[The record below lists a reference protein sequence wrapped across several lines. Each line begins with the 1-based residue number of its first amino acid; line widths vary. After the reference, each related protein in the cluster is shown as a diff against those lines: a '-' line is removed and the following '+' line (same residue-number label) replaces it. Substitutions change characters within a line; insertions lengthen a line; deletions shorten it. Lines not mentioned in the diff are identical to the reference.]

1 MNVKEFEK
9 KEKNTAEL
17 TVLVTPEEFEA
28 AVQKAYLK
36 GRGRIQIPGFRKGKA
51 PRKMIEAMYGQ
62 GAFYEDAVEALA
74 PEALDAGIREK
85 ELSTVGR
92 PSILDFN
99 IGEDKSLSVKFLVS
113 LYPEVKLEG
122 YKGIEAPKPDVKV
135 TEKDVERE
143 LESVRQ
149 QNARIETAERPAQ
162 NGDIV
167 TIDFEGFMDG
177 KPFDGGKGENHDLE
191 LGSGQFIPGFEEQLV
206 GKSAGEDTDVNV
218 TFPEAYAPELAGKD
232 ATFKV
237 HVREVK
243 SKELPALD
251 DEFAKDASEY
261 DSLAEYKASVKNE
274 LTEQRRGQAQ
284 SAFEEA
290 VMSRL
295 ADKVECQVP
304 EAMIDEQVDQ
314 MISNFRYN
322 LASQGWEMEQYFSM
336 MGMSVDDFRKNTRP
350 TAEKQIKLDL
360 AYEHIAKT
368 EDFPVSDEDVEKE
381 YQRLADQYKMQLDE
395 VKRAITVDSVKTGL
409 KLEKA
414 RQLVLDTAVAEK
426 KTAKKAAKK
435 TEEKEE
441 EMTEAPAEEKPAKKP
456 ARKSAKKTGEK
467 PEEKT
472 E

>member
-1 MNVKEFEK
+1 
-9 KEKNTAEL
+9 
-17 TVLVTPEEFEA
+17 
-28 AVQKAYLK
+28 
-36 GRGRIQIPGFRKGKA
+36 
-51 PRKMIEAMYGQ
+51 
-62 GAFYEDAVEALA
+62 
-74 PEALDAGIREK
+74 
-85 ELSTVGR
+85 
-92 PSILDFN
+92 
-99 IGEDKSLSVKFLVS
+99 
-113 LYPEVKLEG
+113 
-122 YKGIEAPKPDVKV
+122 
-135 TEKDVERE
+135 
-143 LESVRQ
+143 
-149 QNARIETAERPAQ
+149 
-162 NGDIV
+162 
-167 TIDFEGFMDG
+167 
-177 KPFDGGKGENHDLE
+177 
-191 LGSGQFIPGFEEQLV
+191 
-206 GKSAGEDTDVNV
+206 
-218 TFPEAYAPELAGKD
+218 
-232 ATFKV
+232 
-237 HVREVK
+237 
-243 SKELPALD
+243 
-251 DEFAKDASEY
+251 
-261 DSLAEYKASVKNE
+261 
-274 LTEQRRGQAQ
+274 
-284 SAFEEA
+284 
-290 VMSRL
+290 MSRL

-368 EDFPVSDEDVEKE
+368 EDFPVSDEDGEKE
-381 YQRLADQYKMQLDE
+381 YQRLVDQYKMQLDE

-456 ARKSAKKTGEK
+456 ARKSTKKTGEK

>member
-1 MNVKEFEK
+1 MNVKEFER

-17 TVLVTPEEFEA
+17 TVQVTPEEFEA
-28 AVQKAYLK
+28 AVQKAYIK

-122 YKGIEAPKPDVKV
+122 YKGIEAPRPEVNV
-135 TEKDVERE
+135 TDGDVERE
-143 LESVRQ
+143 LESVRR

-162 NGDIV
+162 NGDVV

-237 HVREVK
+237 HVSEVK

-251 DEFAKDASEY
+251 DEFAKDVSEY
-261 DSLAEYKASVKNE
+261 DTLEEYKASVKNE
-274 LTEQRRGQAQ
+274 LLEQRRGQAQ

-295 ADKVECQVP
+295 SEKVEGDIP
-304 EAMIDEQVDQ
+304 EAMIDDQVDQ
-314 MISNFRYN
+314 MMSNFRYN
-322 LASQGWEMEQYFSM
+322 LASQGWDMEQYFSM
-336 MGMSVDDFRKNTRP
+336 MGMNVEDFRKDARP
-350 TAEKQIKLDL
+350 TAEKQIRLDL
-360 AYEHIAKT
+360 AFEYIAKT
-368 EDFPVSDEDVEKE
+368 EDFPVSDEDVEAE
-381 YQRLADQYKMQLDE
+381 YQRLADQYKMGLDE
-395 VKRAITVDSVKTGL
+395 VKRTVTADSVKTGL
-409 KLEKA
+409 KLERA
-414 RQLVLDTAVAEK
+414 RQLVLDSAAEEK

-435 TEEKEE
+435 AAGEESGE
-441 EMTEAPAEEKPAKKP
+441 EAPAEEKPAKKAP
-456 ARKSAKKTGEK
+456 RKSAKKSEEK
-467 PEEKT
+467 PEEKA